1 MEAVWFQG
9 PRKEVSRKGIVV
21 GSGLGVGRLR
31 KEKVLSEEGVK
42 LDPSIASVDI
52 PYKNIPHISDS
63 TTAFPFWTQK
73 EAPFKP
79 AGV

>member
-1 MEAVWFQG
+1 M
-9 PRKEVSRKGIVV
+9 V

-42 LDPSIASVDI
+42 LDPLIASVDI
-52 PYKNIPHISDS
+52 SYKNIPHINDS
-63 TTAFPFWTQK
+63 TTEFPFWTQK